1 MFRLSGAFAPVIR
14 PAFHTG
20 HAGKILLAHG
30 QELVASRMASAKKA
44 AEAMNLDNMADGPPI
59 VEAPLRGQI

>member
-1 MFRLSGAFAPVIR
+1 M
-14 PAFHTG
+14 
-20 HAGKILLAHG
+20 LAHG

-44 AEAMNLDNMADGPPI
+44 AEAMNLDKMADGPPI